1 MRLPMSWL
9 LEYAAIDVSPDDE
22 AGVLEMSK
30 RLTAAG
36 LEIESVDRVGQDISG
51 VVVAE
56 VLDIEDLAGFNKPI
70 RYCQVSTGDGQERHV
85 ICGARNFSV
94 GDRVALAVP
103 GAVLPGGFEI
113 GARRT
118 YGHVSEGM
126 ICSAAELA
134 VGEDHSG
141 IMVLPPDAPLGAD
154 FVSYAGLRDV
164 VFDINVTPDKGFAL
178 SVRGVARELAISY
191 QVPFID
197 PADVGL
203 PPDVGVVSPEV
214 YAARIDDTT
223 ACDRFVLREVRGI
236 DPATPTPLPMK
247 IRLARAGQRSVS
259 LAVDVTNY
267 LMIEIGQPLH
277 AFDRDRLS
285 GPIVVRRARAG
296 EKLETLD
303 HVVRELDP
311 EDILITDSSGPI
323 SMAGTMG
330 GVATEVSEA
339 SRDLVI
345 EAAHFSARGT
355 ARMARRHRLG
365 SEASARFE
373 RGVDPELPPRAS
385 ARAAMMLA
393 ALAGGTVVHG
403 CSIAAAEIEPVTITM
418 AADYPDQVAGLVYGL
433 ETVQKRLR
441 EVGCS
446 VVHLP
451 GSAVGQVPSE
461 QELTGQELT
470 GHESVEQEPAE
481 HAARHAELE
490 GGQAGLSVGHLASPH
505 LASSQARRNHGYHD
519 HGRHDRSGL
528 MLLVTPPSWRPDLTD
543 PADLAEEVIR
553 LEGYQNI
560 PVRAVRAAAGRG
572 LTGRQRL
579 RRTVSRSLAYRG
591 CVEVMSAPF
600 TSAADFDRLQLPA
613 EDARRT
619 AVRLANP
626 LSDDEPLMRTTLL
639 PGMLRTLARNI
650 GRGFADVSLYEFG
663 LVFHPRPDAPP
674 SAPILR
680 VDRGP
685 AVHELAEMEA
695 ALPDQPLHVG
705 SVLAGNVEPS
715 GYWGSGRPA
724 GWQDAIE
731 AARVVL
737 RAARVPFEV
746 RAAQYEPWHP
756 GRCAA
761 IFVRNGQDHE
771 WLAGHAG
778 ELHPRVIAAFG
789 LPART
794 SAMELD
800 LSMIETAADA
810 LGPVQAPALSSYPM
824 AVQDVALLVP
834 AAVPAADVEQA
845 LSAGAAGAG
854 DVQLESLN
862 LFDVYTGDQVGEGR
876 KSLAYTLRFRAP
888 DRTLT
893 AEEVNAARDAAVAE
907 AARQTGAVLRGTVG

>member
-1 MRLPMSWL
+1 MRLPLTWL
-9 LEYAAIDVSPDDE
+9 LEYAAIELSPDDE
-22 AGVLEMSK
+22 AGVLEMSR

-36 LEIESVDRVGQDISG
+36 LEVESVERVGQDISG

-56 VLDIEDLAGFNKPI
+56 VLDIEELTGFNKPI

-85 ICGARNFSV
+85 ICGAQNFAV
-94 GDRVALAVP
+94 GDRVALATP

-134 VGEDHSG
+134 LGDDHTG
-141 IMVLPPDAPLGAD
+141 IMVLPPNAPLGAD

-164 VFDINVTPDKGFAL
+164 VFDINVTPDKGYAL
-178 SVRGVARELAISY
+178 SVRGVARELAIAY

-203 PPDVGVVSPEV
+203 PPDVGRVSPDV
-214 YAARIDDTT
+214 YPARIDDTT
-223 ACDRFVLREVRGI
+223 ASDRFVLREVRGI
-236 DPATPTPLPMK
+236 DPATPTPLAMK
-247 IRLARAGQRSVS
+247 IRLARVGQRSVS

-267 LMIEIGQPLH
+267 LMLELGQPLH
-277 AFDRDRLS
+277 AFDRTKLT
-285 GPIVVRRARAG
+285 GPIVVRRARPG

-303 HVVRELDP
+303 HVMRDLDP
-311 EDILITDSSGPI
+311 EDIVITDSSGPI
-323 SMAGTMG
+323 SLAGTMG
-330 GVATEVSEA
+330 GVVTEVSEA
-339 SRDLVI
+339 SRDVVI

-355 ARMARRHRLG
+355 ARMARRHRLS

-393 ALAGGTVVHG
+393 ALAGGTMVPG
-403 CSIAAAEIEPVTITM
+403 LSMASAEIEPVTITM

-441 EVGCS
+441 EVGCT

-451 GSAVGQVPSE
+451 GSAVEQAAPDHDSPDQASSE
-461 QELTGQELT
+461 QAPGTA
-470 GHESVEQEPAE
+470 P
-481 HAARHAELE
+481 LE

-505 LASSQARRNHGYHD
+505 LAASQARHDYGRYD

-560 PVRAVRAAAGRG
+560 PVRAVRAVGGRG
-572 LTGRQRL
+572 LTSRQRL
-579 RRTVSRSLAYRG
+579 RRTVSRTLSYG
-591 CVEVMSAPF
+591 GFVEVISQPF
-600 TSAADFDRLQLPA
+600 TSAADFDKLQLPA
-613 EDARRT
+613 DDARRA

-639 PGMLRTLARNI
+639 PGMLRILARNL
-650 GRGFADVSLYEFG
+650 GRGFTDVLLYEFG
-663 LVFHPRPDAPP
+663 MVFHPRTDAPP
-674 SAPILR
+674 AAPILR

-685 AVHELAEMEA
+685 AVHELAEIDA

-705 SVLAGNVEPS
+705 TVLAGNTETA

-737 RAARVPFEV
+737 RAAKVPFEV
-746 RAAQYEPWHP
+746 RADQHEPWHP

-761 IFVRNGQDHE
+761 IFIRNEQGHE
-771 WLAGHAG
+771 WRAGHAG

-794 SAMELD
+794 SATELD
-800 LSMIETAADA
+800 LSMIETAADTF
-810 LGPVQAPALSSYPM
+810 GPVQAPALSSYPM

-834 AAVPAADVEQA
+834 ESVPAADVERA
-845 LSAGAAGAG
+845 LIAGAAGAG

-862 LFDVYTGDQVGEGR
+862 LFDLYTGDQVGEGR

-893 AEEVNAARDAAVAE
+893 ADEVNAARDAAVAE
-907 AARQTGAVLRGTVG
+907 AARRTRAVLRGTGG

>member
-1 MRLPMSWL
+1 M
-9 LEYAAIDVSPDDE
+9 
-22 AGVLEMSK
+22 
-30 RLTAAG
+30 
-36 LEIESVDRVGQDISG
+36 
-51 VVVAE
+51 
-56 VLDIEDLAGFNKPI
+56 
-70 RYCQVSTGDGQERHV
+70 
-85 ICGARNFSV
+85 
-94 GDRVALAVP
+94 
-103 GAVLPGGFEI
+103 
-113 GARRT
+113 
-118 YGHVSEGM
+118 
-126 ICSAAELA
+126 
-134 VGEDHSG
+134 
-141 IMVLPPDAPLGAD
+141 
-154 FVSYAGLRDV
+154 
-164 VFDINVTPDKGFAL
+164 
-178 SVRGVARELAISY
+178 
-191 QVPFID
+191 
-197 PADVGL
+197 
-203 PPDVGVVSPEV
+203 
-214 YAARIDDTT
+214 
-223 ACDRFVLREVRGI
+223 LREVRGI
-236 DPATPTPLPMK
+236 DPATPTPLAMK

-267 LMIEIGQPLH
+267 LMLELGQPLH
-277 AFDRDRLS
+277 AFDRARLT
-285 GPIVVRRARAG
+285 GPIVVRRARPG

-330 GVATEVSEA
+330 GVATEVSES

-373 RGVDPELPPRAS
+373 RGVDPELPQRAS

-393 ALAGGTVVHG
+393 TLAGGTVVHG
-403 CSIAAAEIEPVTITM
+403 CSMATAEIEPVTITM

-441 EVGCS
+441 EVGCT
-446 VVHLP
+446 VVHVP
-451 GSAVGQVPSE
+451 GSATDQAVGQAAPGEAVPD
-461 QELTGQELT
+461 QESSAQAPG
-470 GHESVEQEPAE
+470 SAP
-481 HAARHAELE
+481 LE

-505 LASSQARRNHGYHD
+505 LASSQARRDHRYHD

-560 PVRAVRAAAGRG
+560 PVRAVRAVGGRG

-579 RRTVSRSLAYRG
+579 RRTVSRTLGYRG
-591 CVEVMSAPF
+591 FVEVISQPF
-600 TSAADFDRLQLPA
+600 TSTADFDKLQLPA
-613 EDARRT
+613 DDPRRA

-650 GRGFADVSLYEFG
+650 GRGFTDVSLYEFG
-663 LVFHPRPDAPP
+663 LVFQPRPDAPP
-674 SAPILR
+674 GAPILR

-685 AVHELAEMEA
+685 AVHELAELEA
-695 ALPDQPLHVG
+695 ALPDQPLARRQRADRQHRAGRLLG
-705 SVLAGNVEPS
+705 SRAAGRLAGRDR
-715 GYWGSGRPA
+715 GGAGRPA
-724 GWQDAIE
+724 
-731 AARVVL
+731 R
-737 RAARVPFEV
+737 RRVPFEI
-746 RAAQYEPWHP
+746 RADQHEPWHP

-761 IFVRNGQDHE
+761 IFVRNDQGHE

-794 SAMELD
+794 AAMELD

-824 AVQDVALLVP
+824 AVQDVALVVPASVP
-834 AAVPAADVEQA
+834 AARRG
-845 LSAGAAGAG
+845 AGADRRRGRGRRRAAG
-854 DVQLESLN
+854 
-862 LFDVYTGDQVGEGR
+862 
-876 KSLAYTLRFRAP
+876 
-888 DRTLT
+888 
-893 AEEVNAARDAAVAE
+893 VAE
-907 AARQTGAVLRGTVG
+907 PVRRLYRRSGRRGAQVAGLHVAVPRAGPDTDGRGG